1 MTELEKLKKEIDHLI
16 ELVYL
21 QGKIDELHKLNK
33 EKHE

>member
-21 QGKIDELHKLNK
+21 QGKYDGMEQMNKLVLG
-33 EKHE
+33 